1 MKLTEIK
8 YKDKTIKVEFK
19 NIEDYAVYYY
29 NHNKLVIRKGL
40 TKRVL
45 GRTLF
50 HELFHIIISVND
62 FKVAPHGEERVAE
75 WSEEYYNILKQNKV
89 LRNLINRCIL
99 VE

>member
-8 YKDKTIKVEFK
+8 YKDKIIRVSFE

-29 NHNKLVIRKGL
+29 NQNKLVIRKGL

-75 WSEEYYNILKQNKV
+75 WSEVYYNILKQNKV
-89 LRNLINRCIL
+89 LRNLLIRCIL

>member
-8 YKDKTIKVEFK
+8 YKDKIIKVEFK

-29 NHNKLVIRKGL
+29 NDNKLIIRKGL
-40 TKRVL
+40 SKRIL
-45 GRTLF
+45 GKTLF

-62 FKVAPHGEERVAE
+62 FKVAPRGEGRGAE

-89 LRNLINRCIL
+89 LRNLLNRCIL